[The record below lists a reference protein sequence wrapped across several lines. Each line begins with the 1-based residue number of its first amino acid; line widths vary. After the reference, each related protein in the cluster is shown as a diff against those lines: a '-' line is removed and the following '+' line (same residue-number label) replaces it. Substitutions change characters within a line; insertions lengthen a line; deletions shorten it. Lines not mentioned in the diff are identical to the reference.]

1 LGSPWLRAAWV
12 TSPGEEPLAS
22 RVERTMTAV
31 GGQGRA
37 AIAALRAALNANDPA
52 AIAPGLRLAKDLPPP
67 VREYATARA
76 LWAEGKKAEV
86 FAQWPVELPDF
97 RQLEES
103 SDWRG
108 WEAVMN
114 WQETDAFLDE
124 LSQMSASLKAP
135 QDASIEDLRALG
147 EKLLEKETTTTFGVK
162 RVREA
167 LVECALGLADDAKSA
182 ELVTRMVDR
191 ARLTGASHPDCLR
204 IEARSFMAKGE
215 FTAAYARWLQ
225 LIDNDKGDIASSD
238 YVYAARCVLED
249 MQDIAALELL
259 NRGKAHFPTDAGF
272 ALDAAWLLLTTSHPE
287 DAGVMLEHGFKIPF
301 PDDQKQTAMAMLLCA
316 AEQTGRADRAD
327 EAHHELLTLSPEW
340 GDEKS
345 LKSLD
350 WPEALKQNLL
360 TVAKRNGAPEEAE
373 PEKAKPEKAK
383 PEEAKP
389 KKTKPKKAK

>member
-1 LGSPWLRAAWV
+1 
-12 TSPGEEPLAS
+12 
-22 RVERTMTAV
+22 
-31 GGQGRA
+31 
-37 AIAALRAALNANDPA
+37 
-52 AIAPGLRLAKDLPPP
+52 
-67 VREYATARA
+67 
-76 LWAEGKKAEV
+76 
-86 FAQWPVELPDF
+86 
-97 RQLEES
+97 
-103 SDWRG
+103 
-108 WEAVMN
+108 
-114 WQETDAFLDE
+114 
-124 LSQMSASLKAP
+124 
-135 QDASIEDLRALG
+135 
-147 EKLLEKETTTTFGVK
+147 
-162 RVREA
+162 
-167 LVECALGLADDAKSA
+167 
-182 ELVTRMVDR
+182 MVDR

-259 NRGKAHFPTDAGF
+259 NRGKARFPTDAGF

-327 EAHHELLTLSPEW
+327 EALHELLTLSPEW

-360 TVAKRNGAPEEAE
+360 AVAKRNGAPENAE
-373 PEKAKPEKAK
+373 PEKTEPEKAK